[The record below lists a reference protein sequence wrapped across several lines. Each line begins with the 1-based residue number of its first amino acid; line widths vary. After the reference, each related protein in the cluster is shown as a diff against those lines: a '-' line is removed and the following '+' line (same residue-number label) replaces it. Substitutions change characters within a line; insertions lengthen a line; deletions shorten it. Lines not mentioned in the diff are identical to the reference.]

1 MYFGAMMNEQNLDSK
16 EITLKNLR
24 EAAGYTQE
32 QLAKEL
38 SLGIRIIS
46 DWENGKKIPKFD
58 NAVSLASALKVSL
71 KTLASSMKLNVA
83 KIPND

>member
-1 MYFGAMMNEQNLDSK
+1 MNKNLDSR
-16 EITLKNLR
+16 EPTLRTLR
-24 EAAGYTQE
+24 ESAGFTQE

-38 SLGIRIIS
+38 NLGIRIIS
-46 DWENGKKIPKFD
+46 DWENGKKVPKFD

-71 KTLASSMKLNVA
+71 KTLASSMRMNVS

>member
-1 MYFGAMMNEQNLDSK
+1 MSNNLNSNK
-16 EITLKNLR
+16 PTLRNLR

-38 SLGIRIIS
+38 SVGMRIIS
-46 DWENGKKIPKFD
+46 DWENGKKTPKFD
-58 NAVSLASALKVSL
+58 NAVSLASVLKVSL
-71 KTLASSMKLNVA
+71 KTLAISMNIDVA

>member
-1 MYFGAMMNEQNLDSK
+1 MNENL
-16 EITLKNLR
+16 ELREPTLRNLR
-24 EAAGYTQE
+24 EAAGLTQE

-38 SLGIRIIS
+38 KLGIRIIS

-71 KTLASSMKLNVA
+71 RTLARSMNINVSG
-83 KIPND
+83 IPND

>member
-1 MYFGAMMNEQNLDSK
+1 MNKNLDSR
-16 EITLKNLR
+16 EPTLRTLR
-24 EAAGYTQE
+24 ESAGLTQE

-38 SLGIRIIS
+38 NLGIRIIS
-46 DWENGKKIPKFD
+46 DWENGKKVPKFD

-71 KTLASSMKLNVA
+71 KTLASSMRMNVS

>member
-1 MYFGAMMNEQNLDSK
+1 MNEKLDSR
-16 EITLKNLR
+16 ELTLKSLR
-24 EAAGYTQE
+24 EAAGFTQE

-38 SLGIRIIS
+38 SIGIRIIS

-58 NAVSLASALKVSL
+58 NAVSLAGALKVSL
-71 KTLASSMKLNVA
+71 KTLASSMNMNVA